1 MADTAYN
8 QAGSVK
14 KIRIGELLIQS
25 GMITKEQLQEALA
38 FQKTTEGAGQ
48 KIGDI
53 LISRGFI
60 SEDDFLEVLHRKLE
74 IPIVDLTHYRV
85 HMGAAA
91 LLPQEVA
98 LKYTILPL
106 EFDSGTIVTAMRN
119 PTDYYAIEEIELASG
134 RKVRP
139 VLAKAENIRQ
149 GIERIYEGTISHD
162 VISSANR
169 EFEEQLSAIDEEA
182 LQRVNSAPV
191 VQLVDAVLKQAK
203 KMRASDIHI
212 EPMAENIRIRFRVDG
227 ELLEI
232 MTLKASLQNSLI
244 TRIKIMSD
252 MDIAEKRMPQDGRFT
267 AHIGNREVNTR
278 VASMPTVYG
287 EKIVIRLLG
296 DTMGK
301 VMNIENLGMNDG
313 DQKLFRKILSVP
325 SGIVLVSGPTGSGKT
340 TTLYSAM
347 EYLSDP
353 SVNIVSIEDPVEKAI
368 TGMNQMQINV
378 KAGITFASG
387 LRSLLRQD
395 PDIIMVG
402 EVRDTET
409 AQMAARAAITGH
421 LVLST
426 IHTNDSVS
434 TFARL
439 IDMGVEPYIAAS
451 AVMGVISQRLVRL
464 LCPKCRKRVTV
475 TEEMH
480 ALVPELQTG
489 DTVYEPGGCIHCNH
503 TGYFGRTAVYEILTV
518 TEKMRALI
526 SSGAAVE
533 ELRSLAEKSGSHTLR
548 ENMLKLVKG
557 GKSTIPELLRITFSL
572 DQEQTGGG
580 KPDEE

>member
-1 MADTAYN
+1 MDDTAFN
-8 QAGSVK
+8 QAGSAR

-25 GMITKEQLQEALA
+25 GMITKEQLKEALA
-38 FQKTTEGAGQ
+38 FQKTSEGAGK

-60 SEDDFLEVLHRKLE
+60 SEEDFLEALHRKMD
-74 IPIVDLTHYRV
+74 IPIVDLTHYRM
-85 HMGAAA
+85 HMGAAV
-91 LLPQEVA
+91 LLPQEIA

-106 EFDSGTIVTAMRN
+106 EFDSGTIVVAMQN

-139 VLAKAENIRQ
+139 VLAKADNIRQ
-149 GIERIYEGTISHD
+149 GIERIYEGSISHD
-162 VISSANR
+162 VINSANR

-182 LQRVNSAPV
+182 IQRVNSAPV
-191 VQLVDAVLKQAK
+191 VQLVDAVLKQAE

-212 EPMAENIRIRFRVDG
+212 EPMAESIRIRFRVDG

-267 AHIGNREVNTR
+267 VHIGNREVNTR

-301 VMNIENLGMNDG
+301 VMNIENLGMNEQ
-313 DQKLFRKILSVP
+313 DQRLFLRILSVP

-347 EYLSDP
+347 EHLSDP
-353 SVNIVSIEDPVEKAI
+353 SVNIVSIEDPVEKSI

-402 EVRDTET
+402 EIRDTET

-464 LCPKCRKRVTV
+464 LCPKCRKKVTV

-480 ALVPELQTG
+480 TLVPELQPG
-489 DTVYEPGGCIHCNH
+489 DTVYEAEGCIHCNH

-518 TEKMRALI
+518 TERMRAGI
-526 SSGAAVE
+526 SKGVSVE
-533 ELRSLAEKSGSHTLR
+533 ELRGLAGQSGYHTLK
-548 ENMLKLVKG
+548 ENMLELVKG
-557 GKSTIPELLRITFSL
+557 GKSTISELLRITFSL

-580 KPDEE
+580 VPDV